1 MTIENFK
8 NGLKTLGWKQT
19 DFALS
24 IGLSKVAVSNWLTGT
39 NPMPL
44 WAENYLKMLLKLH
57 EIRHLLESGL
67 LEPPTKAAKQV
78 KLAAADVGI
87 DD

>member
-1 MTIENFK
+1 MTIDDFK
-8 NGLKTLGWKQT
+8 RGLKLLGWKQT

-44 WAENYLKMLLKLH
+44 WAANYLKMLLKLH

-67 LEPPTKAAKQV
+67 LDPPTKAAKQA
-78 KLAAADVGI
+78 KLAGGDI
-87 DD
+87 DMDN